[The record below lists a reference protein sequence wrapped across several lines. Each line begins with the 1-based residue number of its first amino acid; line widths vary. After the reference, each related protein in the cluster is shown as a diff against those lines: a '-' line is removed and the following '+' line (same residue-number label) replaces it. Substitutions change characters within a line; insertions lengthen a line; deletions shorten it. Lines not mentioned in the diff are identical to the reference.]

1 MTEITSNSEFAD
13 RLIKLAEDFDKYD
26 FLDNDGDDDN
36 VVQENKNR
44 IESDLVNRNDTW
56 IRDWLYNI
64 KAELNSKINKD
75 DLDYL
80 GHYIVECDA
89 LLLYLDC

>member
-64 KAELNSKINKD
+64 KAELNSEIYKD
-75 DLDYL
+75 DPDYL

>member
-1 MTEITSNSEFAD
+1 MAEITSNSEFAD

-44 IESDLVNRNDTW
+44 IELDLVNRNDTW
-56 IRDWLYNI
+56 IREWLYNI
-64 KAELNSKINKD
+64 KAELNSKINKED
-75 DLDYL
+75 PDYL
-80 GHYIVECDA
+80 GHYIVECDT
-89 LLLYLDC
+89 LLLYLDY

>member
-1 MTEITSNSEFAD
+1 MAEITSNSEFAD

-56 IRDWLYNI
+56 IREWLYNI
-64 KAELNSKINKD
+64 KAELNSKINKED
-75 DLDYL
+75 PDYL
-80 GHYIVECDA
+80 GHYIVECNT
-89 LLLYLDC
+89 LLLYLDY